1 MVADA
6 SRVSRMRDASAT
18 FAVDAVRPANYHPR
32 ALPFDILWK
41 DQLMLE
47 LPDELKDNPLLVA
60 EGLPRFD
67 RIKPEHIVPAVRYVL
82 AQAEQRLTEIELTL
96 SGLDG
101 PNWDDIFTKLEEL
114 DRPFDFAWKP
124 VGHLFGVLNSPE
136 LRTAYETVL
145 PEVVRFGLRAS
156 QSRSIYEAIKR
167 MRDQAG
173 ESLSPT
179 RQRIVDQKLL
189 SAKLSGIALE
199 GEQRER
205 FNAIA
210 EELSQLSMDFSNHVL
225 DATKAFELILTQPE
239 EVAGLPPSLLQL
251 AAQSFVQKRS
261 EGRGAR
267 DEQVN
272 TEANSAAS
280 HPSPLDPSPS
290 SGPWRISLDG
300 PIVTPFLQHSRRRDL
315 RETVY
320 REFISRAST
329 GEWDNSES
337 ISKILKLRR
346 EKAELLGFRSFA
358 EVSLAEKMAPGVVS
372 VEEMFEKL
380 RAASRTL
387 AESELAELKSLATA
401 GGQTEE
407 FKHWDTA
414 FWAERLRE
422 QRFDYTDEQLR
433 PYFPLPRVLD
443 GLFALL
449 TKLLGITICESDG
462 EAPTWHPD
470 VRFFRVF
477 DAVTNQPLAA
487 FYLDPYSRPEN
498 KRGGAWMD
506 TCLPRRR
513 FRGQVELPVAHLVC
527 NSTPPVGDAPSLMTF
542 REVETLF
549 HEFGHGLQHM
559 LTTVD
564 EADAAGINGVEWDAV
579 ELPSQFMENWCYHR
593 PTIRG
598 ISGHYQTAEPL
609 PDELFD
615 KLAAA
620 RNFRAASMMLRQLHF
635 GMTDIY
641 LHHQFDPSSN
651 ESPFDVQCRMAEKTA
666 VLPPLPEDRMLCA
679 FSHIFSGGYA
689 AGYYSYKWAEVLS
702 ADAFGAFEE
711 ADLDKEEAVQATG
724 RRFRDTVLSLG
735 GSRHPL
741 EVFRAFRGR
750 DPDPQALLRQC
761 GLA

>member
-1 MVADA
+1 
-6 SRVSRMRDASAT
+6 
-18 FAVDAVRPANYHPR
+18 
-32 ALPFDILWK
+32 
-41 DQLMLE
+41 
-47 LPDELKDNPLLVA
+47 
-60 EGLPRFD
+60 
-67 RIKPEHIVPAVRYVL
+67 
-82 AQAEQRLTEIELTL
+82 
-96 SGLDG
+96 
-101 PNWDDIFTKLEEL
+101 
-114 DRPFDFAWKP
+114 
-124 VGHLFGVLNSPE
+124 FGVLNSPE

-156 QSRSIYEAIKR
+156 QSRPIYEAVKR
-167 MRDQAG
+167 LKDQAG
-173 ESLSPT
+173 ETLAPT

-189 SAKLSGIALE
+189 SAKLSGISLE

-210 EELSQLSMDFSNHVL
+210 EELSQLSTDFSNHVL

-251 AAQSFVQKRS
+251 AAQSYQQKNVAAGGS
-261 EGRGAR
+261 PAAH
-267 DEQVN
+267 DVDSD
-272 TEANSAAS
+272 SATREPRVAT
-280 HPSPLDPSPS
+280 
-290 SGPWRISLDG
+290 GPWRISLDG

-320 REFISRAST
+320 RAFISRAST

-358 EVSLAEKMAPGVVS
+358 EVSLAEKMAPGVAAI
-372 VEEMFEKL
+372 EAMFEKL
-380 RAASRTL
+380 RAASRTP
-387 AESELAELKSLATA
+387 AESELAELKALATA

-407 FKHWDTA
+407 FKHWDAA

-449 TKLLGITICESDG
+449 TKLLGITIRAADG
-462 EAPTWHPD
+462 EAPMWHPD

-477 DAVTNQPLAA
+477 DAEGNKPLAA

-506 TCLPRRR
+506 TCLPRRK
-513 FRGQVELPVAHLVC
+513 FHGQVELPVAHLVC

-598 ISGHYQTAEPL
+598 LSGHYQTGEPL

-615 KLAAA
+615 KLTAA

-641 LHHQFDPSSN
+641 LHHQFDPSSG
-651 ESPFDVQCRMAEKTA
+651 ESPFDVQRRMAE
-666 VLPPLPEDRMLCA
+666 
-679 FSHIFSGGYA
+679 
-689 AGYYSYKWAEVLS
+689 
-702 ADAFGAFEE
+702 
-711 ADLDKEEAVQATG
+711 
-724 RRFRDTVLSLG
+724 
-735 GSRHPL
+735 
-741 EVFRAFRGR
+741 
-750 DPDPQALLRQC
+750 
-761 GLA
+761 

>member
-1 MVADA
+1 MPDL
-6 SRVSRMRDASAT
+6 
-18 FAVDAVRPANYHPR
+18 PA
-32 ALPFDILWK
+32 
-41 DQLMLE
+41 E
-47 LPDELKDNPLLVA
+47 LQDNPLLVA
-60 EGLPRFD
+60 DGLPRFEQ
-67 RIKPEHIVPAVRYVL
+67 IKPEHIVPAVQHVL
-82 AQAEQRLTEIELTL
+82 AQAEQRLTEIEQRL
-96 SGLDG
+96 SPLEQ
-101 PNWDDIFTKLEEL
+101 PSWDDLFTPLEEL

-124 VGHLFGVLNSPE
+124 IGHLFGVLNSPE

-156 QSRSIYEAIKR
+156 QSRPIYEAVKR
-167 MRDQAG
+167 LKDQAG
-173 ESLSPT
+173 ESLAPT

-199 GEQRER
+199 GQQRER

-210 EELSQLSMDFSNHVL
+210 EELSQLSTEFSNHVL
-225 DATKAFELILTQPE
+225 DATKAFELILTQPD

-251 AAQSFVQKRS
+251 AEQSAKKKSDELLVASGEQDKDSSASTRNS
-261 EGRGAR
+261 ELGTR
-267 DEQVN
+267 
-272 TEANSAAS
+272 NSPA
-280 HPSPLDPSPS
+280 P
-290 SGPWRISLDG
+290 GPWRITLDG
-300 PIVTPFLQHSRRRDL
+300 PIVSPFLQHSLRRDL

-320 REFISRAST
+320 RAFISRAST
-329 GEWDNSES
+329 GAWDNSEI

-346 EKAELLGFRSFA
+346 EKAELLGFRTFA
-358 EVSLAEKMAPGVVS
+358 EVSLAEKMAPGVAA
-372 VEEMFEKL
+372 VEEMYEKL
-380 RAASRTL
+380 RAASRL
-387 AESELAELKSLATA
+387 MAEKELDELKQLASA
-401 GGQTEE
+401 GGQAEE
-407 FKHWDTA
+407 FKHWDAA

-422 QRFDYTDEQLR
+422 QRYDYTDEELR
-433 PYFPLPRVLD
+433 PYFSLPRVLD
-443 GLFALL
+443 GLFSLL
-449 TKLLGITICESDG
+449 TKLFGITIRAADG
-462 EAPTWHPD
+462 EAPIWHPD

-477 DAVTNQPLAA
+477 NASDNKPLAA

-513 FRGQVELPVAHLVC
+513 FQGQVELPVAHLVC
-527 NSTPPVGDAPSLMTF
+527 NSTPPVGEMPSLMTF

-598 ISGHYQTAEPL
+598 LSAHYQTGEPL
-609 PDELFD
+609 PDELFN
-615 KLAAA
+615 KLTAA

-651 ESPFDVQCRMAEKTA
+651 ESAFDVQRRMAEKTS
-666 VLPPLPEDRMLCA
+666 VMPPLPEDRMLCA

-702 ADAFGAFEE
+702 ADAFGAFED
-711 ADLDKEEAVQATG
+711 AGLDNEDAVQTTG

-741 EVFRAFRGR
+741 DVFRSFRGR
-750 DPDPQALLRQC
+750 DPDPLALLKQC
-761 GLA
+761 GLI

>member
-1 MVADA
+1 M
-6 SRVSRMRDASAT
+6 
-18 FAVDAVRPANYHPR
+18 P
-32 ALPFDILWK
+32 
-41 DQLMLE
+41 E

-67 RIKPEHIVPAVRYVL
+67 RIQAEHIVPAVRHTL
-82 AQAEQRLTEIELTL
+82 AQAEQRLTEIETTL
-96 SGLDG
+96 SSLDR
-101 PNWDDIFTKLEEL
+101 PNWDDIFTPLEEL

-156 QSRSIYEAIKR
+156 QSRPIYEAVKR
-167 MRDQAG
+167 LKEQAG
-173 ESLSPT
+173 ETLAQT

-210 EELSQLSMDFSNHVL
+210 EELSQLSTDFSNHVL

-251 AAQSFVQKRS
+251 AAQSYRQKNVDTGGS
-261 EGRGAR
+261 P
-267 DEQVN
+267 VS
-272 TEANSAAS
+272 SA
-280 HPSPLDPSPS
+280 S
-290 SGPWRISLDG
+290 STGEPRVATDGPWRITLDG

-320 REFISRAST
+320 RAFISRAST
-329 GEWDNSES
+329 GDWDNSES

-358 EVSLAEKMAPGVVS
+358 EVSLAEKMAPGVAAVG
-372 VEEMFEKL
+372 EMYEKL
-380 RAASRTL
+380 RAASRAP
-387 AESELAELKSLATA
+387 AENELAELSQLAI
-401 GGQTEE
+401 GQTSEVSSGAVQQSDRL
-407 FKHWDTA
+407 KHWDIA

-422 QRFDYTDEQLR
+422 QQFDYTDEQLR

-449 TKLLGITICESDG
+449 AKLLGITIRAADG
-462 EAPTWHPD
+462 EAPVWHPD

-477 DAVTNQPLAA
+477 DAEGNKPLAA

-513 FRGQVELPVAHLVC
+513 FQGQVELPVAHLVC

-598 ISGHYQTAEPL
+598 LSGHFQTGEPL

-615 KLAAA
+615 KLTSA

-641 LHHQFDPSSN
+641 LHHQFDPSSS
-651 ESPFDVQCRMAEKTA
+651 ESPFDVQRRMAEKTS

-711 ADLDKEEAVQATG
+711 AGLDNEDAVKTTG

>member
-1 MVADA
+1 MPDV
-6 SRVSRMRDASAT
+6 
-18 FAVDAVRPANYHPR
+18 PA
-32 ALPFDILWK
+32 
-41 DQLMLE
+41 
-47 LPDELKDNPLLVA
+47 ELKDNPLLVA

-67 RIKPEHIVPAVRYVL
+67 RIRAEHIVPAVQHTL
-82 AQAEQRLTEIELTL
+82 TQAEHRLTEIESTL
-96 SGLDG
+96 SRIDR
-101 PNWDDIFTKLEEL
+101 PSWDDIFTPLEEL

-156 QSRSIYEAIKR
+156 QSRPIYEAVKR
-167 MRDQAG
+167 LKDQAG
-173 ESLSPT
+173 ETLTPT

-199 GEQRER
+199 GEQRGR

-210 EELSQLSMDFSNHVL
+210 EELSQISTDFANHVL
-225 DATKAFELILTQPE
+225 DATKAFELVLTTPE
-239 EVAGLPPSLLQL
+239 EVEGLPPSLLQL
-251 AAQSFVQKRS
+251 AAQSYRQKSGECGVRS
-261 EGRGAR
+261 A
-267 DEQVN
+267 EQDA
-272 TEANSAAS
+272 TTSSSTPHSELRTPNSA
-280 HPSPLDPSPS
+280 
-290 SGPWRISLDG
+290 GPWRITLDG

-320 REFISRAST
+320 LAFISRAST
-329 GEWDNSES
+329 GEWDNSEN

-358 EVSLAEKMAPGVVS
+358 EVSLAEKMAPGVAA

-380 RAASRTL
+380 RTASRTP
-387 AESELAELKSLATA
+387 AESELAELKTLAAA

-407 FKHWDTA
+407 LKHWDAA

-422 QRFDYTDEQLR
+422 QRYDFNDEQLR

-443 GLFALL
+443 GLFSLL
-449 TKLLGITICESDG
+449 SKLLGVTIRSADG
-462 EAPTWHPD
+462 EAPVWHPD

-477 DAVTNQPLAA
+477 DAASNQPLAA
-487 FYLDPYSRPEN
+487 FYLDPFSRPEN

-513 FRGQVELPVAHLVC
+513 FKGQIELPVAHLVC
-527 NSTPPVGDAPSLMTF
+527 NGTPPVGDTPSLMTF

-598 ISGHYQTAEPL
+598 LSGHYQTGEPL
-609 PDELFD
+609 PDELFN
-615 KLAAA
+615 KLTAA
-620 RNFRAASMMLRQLHF
+620 RNFRAASQMLRQLHF

-641 LHHQFDPSSN
+641 LHHQFDPSSS
-651 ESPFDVQCRMAEKTA
+651 ESPFDVQRRMAEKTS
-666 VLPPLPEDRMLCA
+666 VLAPLPEDRMLCA

-711 ADLDKEEAVQATG
+711 AGLDNESAVQTTG

-750 DPDPQALLRQC
+750 DPDPLALLKQC

>member
-1 MVADA
+1 M
-6 SRVSRMRDASAT
+6 
-18 FAVDAVRPANYHPR
+18 PE
-32 ALPFDILWK
+32 
-41 DQLMLE
+41 Q
-47 LPDELKDNPLLVA
+47 PDDLKDNPLVVA
-60 EGLPRFD
+60 DGLPRFD
-67 RIKPEHIVPAVRYVL
+67 RIKAEHIVPAVQQVL
-82 AQAEQRLTEIELTL
+82 AQAEQRLTEIEQTL
-96 SGLDG
+96 NSLDH
-101 PNWDDIFTKLEEL
+101 PTWDDIFTPLEEL

-156 QSRSIYEAIKR
+156 QSRPIYEAVKR
-167 MRDQAG
+167 LKEQAG
-173 ESLSPT
+173 ESLTPT
-179 RQRIVDQKLL
+179 RKRIVDQKLL
-189 SAKLSGIALE
+189 SAKLSGIALD

-210 EELSQLSMDFSNHVL
+210 EELSQLSTDFSNHVL

-239 EVAGLPPSLLQL
+239 EVAGLPLSLLQL
-251 AAQSFVQKRS
+251 AAQSYQQKS
-261 EGRGAR
+261 AEQSTEGSSPP
-267 DEQVN
+267 
-272 TEANSAAS
+272 TPHSA
-280 HPSPLDPSPS
+280 
-290 SGPWRISLDG
+290 GPWRITLDG
-300 PIVTPFLQHSRRRDL
+300 PIVTPFLQHSKRRDL

-320 REFISRAST
+320 RAFISRAST

-337 ISKILKLRR
+337 ISQILKLRR
-346 EKAELLGFRSFA
+346 EKAELLGFHSFA
-358 EVSLAEKMAPGVVS
+358 DVSLAEKMAPDVAA
-372 VEEMFEKL
+372 VEAMFETL
-380 RAASRTL
+380 RAASRAP
-387 AESELAELKSLATA
+387 AENELAELKTLATA

-407 FKHWDTA
+407 FKHWDAT

-422 QRFDYTDEQLR
+422 QRYDYTDEQLR
-433 PYFPLPRVLD
+433 PYFPLPRVLN
-443 GLFALL
+443 GLFSLL
-449 TKLLGITICESDG
+449 TKLFGITIREADG
-462 EAPTWHPD
+462 EVPVWHPD
-470 VRFFRVF
+470 VQFFRVF
-477 DAVTNQPLAA
+477 DAEGNKPLAA

-513 FRGQVELPVAHLVC
+513 FQGQIELPVAHLVC

-598 ISGHYQTAEPL
+598 LSGHYQTGDPL

-615 KLAAA
+615 KLTAA

-641 LHHQFDPSSN
+641 LHHQFDPSST
-651 ESPFDVQCRMAEKTA
+651 ESPFDVQRRMAEKTS

-711 ADLDKEEAVQATG
+711 AGLDNEEAVKATG

-750 DPDPQALLRQC
+750 DPDPMALLKQC
-761 GLA
+761 GLTT

>member
-1 MVADA
+1 M
-6 SRVSRMRDASAT
+6 
-18 FAVDAVRPANYHPR
+18 P
-32 ALPFDILWK
+32 
-41 DQLMLE
+41 E

-67 RIKPEHIVPAVRYVL
+67 RIKAEHIVPAVQHLLVN
-82 AQAEQRLTEIELTL
+82 AEHRLTEIEQSLAQ
-96 SGLDG
+96 LDR

-124 VGHLFGVLNSPE
+124 IGHLFGVLNSPE

-145 PEVVRFGLRAS
+145 PEVVRFGLRTS
-156 QSRSIYEAIKR
+156 QSQPIYEAVKR
-167 MRDQAG
+167 LKDQAG
-173 ESLSPT
+173 ESLAPT

-199 GEQRER
+199 REQRER

-210 EELSQLSMDFSNHVL
+210 EELSQLSTDFSNHVL
-225 DATKAFELILTQPE
+225 DATKAFELILTQPD

-251 AAQSFVQKRS
+251 AAQSYRQARG
-261 EGRGAR
+261 EERGAR
-267 DEQVN
+267 GEPEEQSSDV
-272 TEANSAAS
+272 ASAS
-280 HPSPLDPSPS
+280 TCPSPVAPPPSL
-290 SGPWRISLDG
+290 GPWRITLDG

-320 REFISRAST
+320 RAFISRAST
-329 GEWDNSES
+329 GEWDNSTS
-337 ISKILKLRR
+337 ISKILTLRR

-358 EVSLAEKMAPGVVS
+358 EVSLAEKMAPGVAA
-372 VEEMFEKL
+372 VEAMFEKL
-380 RAASRTL
+380 QAASL
-387 AESELAELKSLATA
+387 APAENELTELKSLAMT

-407 FKHWDTA
+407 FKHWDAA

-449 TKLLGITICESDG
+449 TKLLGVTIRAADG
-462 EAPTWHPD
+462 EAPVWHPD

-477 DAVTNQPLAA
+477 DVEGNQPLAA

-513 FRGQVELPVAHLVC
+513 FRGQIELPVAHLVC

-579 ELPSQFMENWCYHR
+579 ELPSQFLENWCYHR
-593 PTIRG
+593 PAIRG
-598 ISGHYQTAEPL
+598 LSGHYQTSEPL

-615 KLAAA
+615 KLTAA

-641 LHHQFDPSSN
+641 LHHQFDPASS
-651 ESPFDVQCRMAEKTA
+651 ESPFDVQRRMAEKTS

-711 ADLDKEEAVQATG
+711 AGLDNESAVQATG

>member
-1 MVADA
+1 MPESSD
-6 SRVSRMRDASAT
+6 D
-18 FAVDAVRPANYHPR
+18 
-32 ALPFDILWK
+32 
-41 DQLMLE
+41 
-47 LPDELKDNPLLVA
+47 LKQNPLLVTD
-60 EGLPRFD
+60 GLPRFD
-67 RIKPEHIVPAVRYVL
+67 QIKPEHIVPAVRLVL
-82 AQAEQRLTEIELTL
+82 AQAEQRLTEMEQRL
-96 SGLDG
+96 SSLNR
-101 PNWDDIFTKLEEL
+101 PSWDDLIVPLEEL

-124 VGHLFGVLNSPE
+124 IGHLFGVLNSPE

-156 QSRSIYEAIKR
+156 QSRPIYDAIVR
-167 MRDQAG
+167 LNQQAG
-173 ESLSPT
+173 DSLVPA
-179 RQRIVDQKLL
+179 RRRIVDQKLL

-199 GEQRER
+199 GAQRER

-210 EELSQLSMDFSNHVL
+210 EELSQLSTDFSNHVL
-225 DATKAFELILTQPE
+225 DATKAFELILTKPE
-239 EVAGLPPSLLQL
+239 EIEGLPPSLLQL
-251 AAQSFVQKRS
+251 AEQSYRQKNP
-261 EGRGAR
+261 EEKLQG
-267 DEQVN
+267 
-272 TEANSAAS
+272 SA
-280 HPSPLDPSPS
+280 
-290 SGPWRISLDG
+290 GPWRITLDG

-315 RETVY
+315 RETIY
-320 REFISRAST
+320 RAFISRAST

-337 ISKILKLRR
+337 ITKILKLRR
-346 EKAELLGFRSFA
+346 EKAELLGYRTFA
-358 EVSLAEKMAPGVVS
+358 ELSLAEKMAPGVAA

-380 RAASRTL
+380 RAASRPP
-387 AESELAELKSLATA
+387 AEQDLAELKSLAA
-401 GGQTEE
+401 NCGQSEE
-407 FKHWDTA
+407 FKHWDAA

-422 QRFDYTDEQLR
+422 QRYDFNDEQLR

-449 TKLLGITICESDG
+449 RKIFGIAIQPADG
-462 EAPTWHPD
+462 EAPSWHPD

-477 DAVTNQPLAA
+477 DANTNQPLAS

-513 FRGQVELPVAHLVC
+513 FKGQIELPVAHLVC
-527 NSTPPVGDAPSLMTF
+527 NGTPPVGDTPSLMTF

-564 EADAAGINGVEWDAV
+564 EADVAGINGVEWDAV
-579 ELPSQFMENWCYHR
+579 ELPSQFMENWCYDR

-598 ISGHYQTAEPL
+598 LSAHYQTGEPL

-615 KLAAA
+615 KITAA
-620 RNFRAASMMLRQLHF
+620 RNFRAASQMLRQLHF

-651 ESPFDVQCRMAEKTA
+651 ESPFDVQRRMAERTS
-666 VLPPLPEDRMLCA
+666 VMPPLPEDRMLCT

-711 ADLDKEEAVQATG
+711 AGLDNEEAVKATG

-761 GLA
+761 GLT